1 MRMEFQ
7 ENETVFL
14 EDASGK
20 RHWLKVSF
28 GMTKVQGLGAVDGSK
43 LKGLDDGDSVTIV
56 GKAYTVF
63 RPGAIDLI
71 GSLDR
76 GAQIITPKDAATILM
91 NCDVKAGDRI
101 LEIGAGS
108 GGLTT
113 ALLTAVAP
121 TGRVHTLEL
130 KEENAK
136 RVERNVSR
144 TGLGECWSYTIGDA
158 READPGIDW
167 LADALTMDMPDP
179 WLALSNLD
187 PRLRSGGRICI
198 YVPNM
203 NQVES
208 SVIALREMGYA
219 DVRALE
225 NIQRYLEVHPGGVR
239 PSFDTLGHTG
249 YLVFARKRGPL
260 GARSESRWNRAIRR
274 VADGKTLHILR
285 RAFGPADSIIYNH
298 PFPAT
303 YKL

>member
-56 GKAYTVF
+56 GKEYTVF
-63 RPGAIDLI
+63 RPGATDLI

-121 TGRVHTLEL
+121 TGCVHTLEL
-130 KEENAK
+130 KDENAK

-144 TGLGECWSYTIGDA
+144 TGLGACWSYTIGDA
-158 READPGIDW
+158 READPGIEW
-167 LADALTMDMPDP
+167 QADALTMDMPDP
-179 WLALSNLD
+179 WLALPNLE
-187 PRLRSGGRICI
+187 PHLRSGGRICI

-208 SVIALREMGYA
+208 SVIALREAGYA

-249 YLVFARKRGPL
+249 YLVFARKRKSHS
-260 GARSESRWNRAIRR
+260 A
-274 VADGKTLHILR
+274 
-285 RAFGPADSIIYNH
+285 
-298 PFPAT
+298 
-303 YKL
+303 